1 MQKIEILSAQHQFGM
16 SLGKLVK
23 HQRAQ
28 RMAQGELATRTGL
41 AILSDWVWEKGMSSA
56 SMALFHVYRF
66 QILLH
71 TIFNSKKCILSQVL
85 LTL

>member
-1 MQKIEILSAQHQFGM
+1 MQKIEILSAQHQFEM

-41 AILSDWVWEKGMSSA
+41 GYFVRLGVGEGDVER
-56 SMALFHVYRF
+56 FHGVIPR
-66 QILLH
+66 L
-71 TIFNSKKCILSQVL
+71 
-85 LTL
+85 